1 MSVQSI
7 GYNSFS
13 RRVQTISK
21 KSLKAILD
29 TVDENAFPGSQL
41 YLYFRMHT
49 VWEEAIDPSEFITDA
64 AFIHRYQLPQEERT
78 EALLFKYFRDP
89 DHVNNIFRILTKSWI
104 KQ

>member
-1 MSVQSI
+1 MSVQSL

-13 RRVQTISK
+13 SGVQEINT

-29 TVDENAFPGSQL
+29 TVEEKTFPGSQL

-49 VWEEAIDPSEFITDA
+49 AWEEAIDPSEFIIDS

-78 EALLFKYFRDP
+78 EALLSKYFTDP
-89 DHVNNIFRILTKSWI
+89 SHINNVYRILAESWI
-104 KQ
+104 